1 VSERA
6 GDGDRGTLNIDHDR
20 STERGSA
27 LHAHMRSGSDTPVR
41 KLAVGSGATGKF
53 QYFGSTAGA
62 ELIERTTRFDG
73 TNHVYDFRLAE
84 NGFRKRDAGHG
95 ATKAS
100 GEWMIGGSEAQ
111 AANKSWGT

>member
-1 VSERA
+1 
-6 GDGDRGTLNIDHDR
+6 
-20 STERGSA
+20 
-27 LHAHMRSGSDTPVR
+27 MR

-62 ELIERTTRFDG
+62 EFIERTARFGG

-95 ATKAS
+95 ARNAP

-111 AANKSWGT
+111 AANQKLGNVRATAKRIASKDIGERTT

>member
-1 VSERA
+1 
-6 GDGDRGTLNIDHDR
+6 
-20 STERGSA
+20 
-27 LHAHMRSGSDTPVR
+27 MRSGSDTPVR

-95 ATKAS
+95 ARNAS

-111 AANKSWGT
+111 AANQKLGNVRATAKRIASKDIGERTT